1 MDRELQ
7 LPYADAERSAL
18 LAELAANLKSEV
30 QDAVRPLVDHI
41 DRVYFRVK
49 SPDSFVIKA
58 LDPDTVPPYTNPLV
72 EIEDQVAG
80 RVLVFF
86 LEDIN
91 NAKDCLL
98 RTFTTVERTHK
109 KPTKDQEFGY
119 ESHHFICNIPPP
131 LKPPSWGNRSDLPP
145 TFELQ
150 IRTLFMHAYAEPQH
164 NISYKET
171 KDLPSSVRRELAWIA
186 ASSWGAD
193 QAYSRV
199 WAWYAS
205 LKKGPVS
212 PSSQSA

>member
-1 MDRELQ
+1 MDKMLQ
-7 LPYADAERSAL
+7 HSYAGAERSAI
-18 LAELAANLKSEV
+18 LAELAANLMSEV
-30 QDAVRPLVDHI
+30 QDAVRPLDHI

-49 SPDSFVIKA
+49 SPNSFLSKA
-58 LDPDTVPPYTNPLV
+58 LDPDTVPPYTNPLI

-86 LEDIN
+86 LEDIEIV
-91 NAKDCLL
+91 KDRLL
-98 RTFTTVERTHK
+98 RTFTTVERTHR

-131 LKPPSWGNRSDLPP
+131 LKPPNWGSRSDLPP

-150 IRTLFMHAYAEPQH
+150 VRTLFMHAYAEPQH
-164 NISYKET
+164 NIAYKET

-186 ASSWGAD
+186 SSSWGAD

-199 WAWYAS
+199 WAWYVS
-205 LKKGPVS
+205 LHKETAS
-212 PSSQSA
+212 PSSQGA